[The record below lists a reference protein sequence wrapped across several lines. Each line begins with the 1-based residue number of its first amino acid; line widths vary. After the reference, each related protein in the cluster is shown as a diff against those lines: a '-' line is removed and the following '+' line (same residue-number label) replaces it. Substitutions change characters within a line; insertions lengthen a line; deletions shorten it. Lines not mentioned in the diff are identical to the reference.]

1 MINEASAAET
11 EDEGR
16 GHGGRTRGPGI
27 GGEGEEPSH
36 HFLVFTPVS
45 PLRRTGA
52 AFSQ

>member
-1 MINEASAAET
+1 MKPLQQKQKTRAEGT
-11 EDEGR
+11 GAEPEGLAL
-16 GHGGRTRGPGI
+16 

-36 HFLVFTPVS
+36 HFLVFSPVS